1 MQHKTKTKKKYRF
14 KKNTIYICNVA
25 RHIKQKNLFFLLDA
39 FKDILKKYKNKKKF
53 KLILVGNG
61 PETSNLKM
69 YAESLNISN
78 NINWINFSDN
88 VREIIS
94 LSNVFCLT
102 SDYEGLGLVLL
113 EAMSIKTP
121 IVAANSSAIPEVIEN
136 YKSGILY
143 NKNDKQSLIKSI
155 DKVLFNKKL
164 KNNITKNA
172 LKKLGRKFSIIKMYK
187 KTNSIY
193 QRVLN

>member
-1 MQHKTKTKKKYRF
+1 
-14 KKNTIYICNVA
+14 
-25 RHIKQKNLFFLLDA
+25 
-39 FKDILKKYKNKKKF
+39 
-53 KLILVGNG
+53 
-61 PETSNLKM
+61 M

-164 KNNITKNA
+164 K
-172 LKKLGRKFSIIKMYK
+172 IIL
-187 KTNSIY
+187 
-193 QRVLN
+193 QRMH